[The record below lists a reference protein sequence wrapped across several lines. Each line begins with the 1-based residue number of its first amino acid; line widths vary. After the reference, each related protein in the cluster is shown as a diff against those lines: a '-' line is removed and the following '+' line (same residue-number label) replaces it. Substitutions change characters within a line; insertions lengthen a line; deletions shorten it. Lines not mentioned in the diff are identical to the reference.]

1 MSIVGAQ
8 QAGSS
13 AMDWLGG
20 NSFTNADGSGGVSN
34 MGMLQAGGSLLS
46 SLGNFFTG
54 SDYAKAAR
62 RAQEKQWKAQMAN
75 TREQYRQLGQQ
86 ETQANKEYH
95 DQLIQNQASLLQQR
109 GQVELLAGAT
119 GTGGGSITSLLNDL
133 SSQAGQNQSQIVSNY
148 ENQMAGFVNAAKAI
162 QSGGQ
167 MQMREFKKPNA
178 FRSVLQSVTGAG
190 KAYQSG
196 SESGKA
202 FGKAWNDYRSYS
214 SGVGT

>member
-1 MSIVGAQ
+1 MSVVGAQ
-8 QAGSS
+8 QAGSA

-20 NSFTNADGSGGVSN
+20 TTGGVSN
-34 MGMLQAGGSLLS
+34 MGALQAGGSLLS

-54 SDYAKAAR
+54 SDMAKAQR
-62 RAQEKQWKAQMAN
+62 KAQEKQWQAQLSN

-86 ETQANKEYH
+86 EQVANKEYH
-95 DQLIQNQASLLQQR
+95 DQLLQNQASLLQQR
-109 GQVELLAGAT
+109 GEVELLAGAT
-119 GTGGGSITSLLNDL
+119 GTGGGSITSMLNDL
-133 SSQAGQNQSQIVSNY
+133 TGQAGRNQSQIVDNY
-148 ENQMAGFVNAAKAI
+148 ENQMNGFVNAAKAI

-178 FRSVLQSVTGAG
+178 FRSIIQGVTGAA
-190 KAYQSG
+190 KSYQSG

-202 FGKAWNDYRSYS
+202 FGNAWNDFRSYS

>member
-8 QAGSS
+8 QAGS
-13 AMDWLGG
+13 AGMDWLGG
-20 NSFTNADGSGGVSN
+20 STGGVSN
-34 MGMLQAGGSLLS
+34 MGATKTGFSLLQ
-46 SLGNFFTG
+46 SLGDFFTA
-54 SDYAKAAR
+54 SDAAKAAKK
-62 RAQEKQWKAQMAN
+62 AQNEQWKQQMIN

-86 ETQANKEYH
+86 EAFANKEYH

-119 GTGGGSITSLLNDL
+119 GTGGGSITSMLNDL
-133 SSQAGQNQSQIVSNY
+133 TGQAGQNQAQIVSNY
-148 ENQMAGFVNAAKAI
+148 ENQIDGFINAAKGI

-167 MQMREFKKPNA
+167 MQFREIKKPNA
-178 FRSVLQSVTGAG
+178 WRAGAQALIGAG

-196 SESGKA
+196 SESGKS